1 MKKKYKTP
9 KASVIAIEIA
19 TLLAASQESIVIG
32 NGNGDPAGTKRFHQL
47 IIDDSDDFDVE

>member
-19 TLLAASQESIVIG
+19 TLLAASLESIDIG
-32 NGNGDPAGTKRFHQL
+32 GGSGDEAGAKRFHQL

>member
-19 TLLAASQESIVIG
+19 TLLAASQESIDMG
-32 NGNGDPAGTKRFHQL
+32 SGSGDEAGAKRFQQL
-47 IIDDSDDFDVE
+47 IFDDSDGNEE